1 MKPVRLAIL
10 GLGTVGGGALKL
22 LQENAAEIKRRTGRE
37 IQITHVGT
45 RRPRPDLGL
54 EGIKQSA
61 DLLDIVRQPDVDV
74 VVEVMGGIHP
84 AYEIIME
91 AIKHGKQVVTANKAL
106 LAEHGNEL
114 FKAAEDNAVQI
125 AYEAA
130 VAGGI
135 PIIKVIRETLR
146 QTISNGL
153 QALLMAQVTLF

>member
-1 MKPVRLAIL
+1 M
-10 GLGTVGGGALKL
+10 
-22 LQENAAEIKRRTGRE
+22 
-37 IQITHVGT
+37 
-45 RRPRPDLGL
+45 

-125 AYEAA
+125 AYEALLL
-130 VAGGI
+130 VAS
-135 PIIKVIRETLR
+135 
-146 QTISNGL
+146 Q
-153 QALLMAQVTLF
+153 LLK

>member
-1 MKPVRLAIL
+1 LVPWVVEPLNYYKKTL
-10 GLGTVGGGALKL
+10 LKL
-22 LQENAAEIKRRTGRE
+22 NVAPAVKFKLPMLAHAVLV
-37 IQITHVGT
+37 QI
-45 RRPRPDLGL
+45 LEL

-84 AYEIIME
+84 AYEVIME

-106 LAEHGNEL
+106 LQNMAMSCL
-114 FKAAEDNAVQI
+114 KLAEDNAVQI

-135 PIIKVIRETLR
+135 PLLKSFVKV
-146 QTISNGL
+146 
-153 QALLMAQVTLF
+153 